1 MNFIISMTLPK
12 QSTPPLFFFFFLK
25 VPCKYKLKTSN
36 HFQLVDD
43 YPYSFSSVIVPIR
56 GNMDDSGISFFWTPS
71 QDKGPIKILYV
82 SITFWTAS
90 VAHNIKGRLAGWV
103 STNKA
108 MAVRF

>member
-12 QSTPPLFFFFFLK
+12 QSTPPPTTTTFFFVCFFLK

-56 GNMDDSGISFFWTPS
+56 GNMDDSGISFIWTSS

-82 SITFWTAS
+82 SITFWTAN
-90 VAHNIKGRLAGWV
+90 VEL
-103 STNKA
+103 T
-108 MAVRF
+108 M

>member
-1 MNFIISMTLPK
+1 
-12 QSTPPLFFFFFLK
+12 
-25 VPCKYKLKTSN
+25 
-36 HFQLVDD
+36 
-43 YPYSFSSVIVPIR
+43 
-56 GNMDDSGISFFWTPS
+56 MDDSGISSFWTSS

-82 SITFWTAS
+82 SITFWTAI